1 MAFFVAGYLVVWA
14 LVFLYTS
21 FLYNGQRKLEQ
32 ELAFLEELVGKQAD
46 VSVRF

>member
-32 ELAFLEELVGKQAD
+32 EA
-46 VSVRF
+46 RFPGSWLGSRPTS